1 MRLDLLGYH
10 FEGADL
16 DRMYDKFL
24 LLADKKKEVYDEDL
38 ESLVGEDSRGQEAL
52 YTLKSVQISCGDPLI
67 PTATVTL
74 LDANGVEHV
83 ACSVGTGPV
92 DAVYKAVNQ
101 IVDVEN
107 DLTEFAVQSVTRGI
121 DALGEVSIRVTDAD
135 GEVFTGRGADSDI
148 IVSSTKAYLHALNR
162 LLRAATSKER

>member
-1 MRLDLLGYH
+1 M
-10 FEGADL
+10 
-16 DRMYDKFL
+16 
-24 LLADKKKEVYDEDL
+24 
-38 ESLVGEDSRGQEAL
+38 
-52 YTLKSVQISCGDPLI
+52 
-67 PTATVTL
+67 
-74 LDANGVEHV
+74 
-83 ACSVGTGPV
+83 GTGPV